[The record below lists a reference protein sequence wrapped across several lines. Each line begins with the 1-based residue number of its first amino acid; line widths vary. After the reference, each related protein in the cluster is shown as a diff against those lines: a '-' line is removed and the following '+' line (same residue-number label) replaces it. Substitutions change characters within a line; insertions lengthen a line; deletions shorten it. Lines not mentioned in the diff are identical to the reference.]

1 MKLAIIDTKACNL
14 NSVYQALKR
23 LDCDIITSSNEKELV
38 QADKYI
44 LPGVGSAQAVM
55 HGIENFHLQEFICN
69 TKKDLLGIC
78 LGMQIQAK
86 ESLEV
91 PLNSD
96 VTNIACLNIIDA
108 CVQKIDSKEQALPH
122 MGWNQISFSDN
133 NPLFANI
140 SPNAFF
146 YFVHS
151 YCIAVNPYTI
161 ATCNYGMDF
170 SAAINKDNFYGVQ
183 FHPEKSGLNGHKL
196 LENFIKL

>member
-23 LDCDIITSSNEKELV
+23 LDCDIIVSSQASELMH
-38 QADKYI
+38 ADKYI

-55 HGIENFHLQEFICN
+55 QGITNFNLQEFIIN

-78 LGMQIQAK
+78 LGMQIQATK
-86 ESLEV
+86 SFEV
-91 PLNSD
+91 PLHSTD
-96 VTNIACLNIIDA
+96 TSVACLNIIDA
-108 CVQKIDSKEQALPH
+108 NVQKLESGNEPLPH
-122 MGWNQISFSDN
+122 MGWNQISFTTD

-140 SPNAFF
+140 APLSFF

-183 FHPEKSGLNGHKL
+183 FHPEKSGANGHKL